1 MTALPLLVVEHQTTC
16 PPAWLGSWL
25 TEAGCTLDVR
35 RPYVGDALP
44 ETLDGHSGMVVLGGS
59 MDADADEA
67 HPWLPRVRAL
77 IRLAAE
83 EEVPVLGV
91 CLGHQLAALALG
103 GRVARN
109 PRGQQ
114 IGVLDYGWTPEA
126 TADPLLAGLTGATS
140 AVQWN
145 NDIVVEE
152 PPGTVVLARTPHGE
166 VQAARFA
173 PTVWGVQS
181 HPEAGADV
189 VRPWAESDRQHAA
202 EQGVDVDEKVRDV
215 AEAEESLR
223 VAWRP
228 LGLAFGELAT
238 RARAR

>member
-25 TEAGCTLDVR
+25 VEAGCTLDVR
-35 RPYVGDALP
+35 RPYAGDVLP
-44 ETLDGHSGMVVLGGS
+44 EALDGHSGLVVLGGS

-67 HPWLPRVRAL
+67 YPWLPQVRAL
-77 IRLAAE
+77 IRLAAAH
-83 EEVPVLGV
+83 EVPVLGV

-114 IGVLDYGWTPEA
+114 IGVLSYGWTPEA
-126 TADPLLAGLTGATS
+126 TADPLLADLTEARA

-166 VQAARFA
+166 IQAARFA

-181 HPEAGADV
+181 HPEAGAAV
-189 VRPWAESDRQHAA
+189 VRPWAESDRLHAA

-215 AEAEESLR
+215 ADAEESLR
-223 VAWRP
+223 VAWQP
-228 LGLAFGELAT
+228 LGQAFGDLAT